1 MAENSFEKEHIVK
14 LPVFGYTFYVVIT
27 TVLVRSRKNREGIL
41 GKCDYDIPTLAMC
54 SHGVTYSSFTYL
66 FISPNACNG
75 TIAHECY
82 HAICNL
88 FKYIDAD
95 HEEEIFAYHLSYLV
109 DEIERVKK
117 IKLPNHKK

>member
-1 MAENSFEKEHIVK
+1 MPENTFEKEHCIE
-14 LPVFGYTFYVVIT
+14 LPVFGYTFHIVIT
-27 TVLVRSRKNREGIL
+27 TAFVKSRKSREEFL

-54 SHGVTYSSFTYL
+54 SHGGMYSNFTYL
-66 FISPNACNG
+66 FINPNAGNG

-88 FKYIDAD
+88 FKYVDAE

-109 DEIERVKK
+109 DEIERLKK
-117 IKLPNHKK
+117 IKLLNHKK